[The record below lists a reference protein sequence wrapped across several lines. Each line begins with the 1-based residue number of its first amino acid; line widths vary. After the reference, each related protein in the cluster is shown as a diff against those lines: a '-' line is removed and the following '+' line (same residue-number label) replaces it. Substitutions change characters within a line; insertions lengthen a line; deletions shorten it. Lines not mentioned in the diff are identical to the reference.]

1 MFGRLKVYSM
11 INHKNGFKIV
21 LISIITLLCLLLS
34 SCARTVS
41 NKSTFL
47 DLELIISTVN
57 PISFTNTSFYIVFS
71 KSNTINLPEI
81 GTSLNEYLPTPGQN
95 YDEGI
100 LIGEIS
106 PRNTLSYFYNNYY
119 SSWNN
124 YIIIG
129 QNNTLLYQGNEDNG
143 FTINENGNEE
153 LQHNSF
159 RETVKD
165 SSSGFSPDLSINDKT
180 FSISFAQSSLSTYF
194 KQNSNIYIA
203 IFNVDTSIST
213 IKESG
218 RIQDIV
224 IVNDPISLRSNE
236 EVIKSN
242 LEGNINNNNFDIS
255 SITIK
260 VF

>member
-1 MFGRLKVYSM
+1 M
-11 INHKNGFKIV
+11 IMA
-21 LISIITLLCLLLS
+21 LCLLFS
-34 SCARTVS
+34 SCAKTVS
-41 NKSTFL
+41 DKATFL
-47 DLELIISTVN
+47 DLELTITTVN
-57 PISFTNTSFYIVFS
+57 PINFTNTNFYIVFS
-71 KSNTINLPEI
+71 KNNTINLPEI

-106 PRNTLSYFYNNYY
+106 PRNTLSYYYTNYY

-124 YIIIG
+124 YIVIG
-129 QNNTLLYQGNEDNG
+129 QTNTFLYKGNEDNG
-143 FTINENGNEE
+143 FSINETDNQE

-159 RETVKD
+159 RETVND
-165 SSSGFSPDLSINDKT
+165 ASSGFSPDLNINDKT
-180 FSISFAQSSLSTYF
+180 FSISFPQANLSTYF

-203 IFNVDTSIST
+203 IFTVNTSVST

-224 IVNDPISLRSNE
+224 IVNEPILLRSNE
-236 EVIKSN
+236 EIIKSN

-255 SITIK
+255 NITIK